1 MKTITRSCI
10 RLDANAATKDEAIY
24 LLKPVI
30 CPPTRITPMNK
41 TVLSL
46 AIAAA
51 LVPPLAAN
59 ADTILYGDAR
69 VSVNYIDN
77 HLQGVDAAWDVVDD
91 GSKLGVK
98 GAEDLGG
105 GLSALYQWEF
115 SVDMTEGGN
124 FGGLNQKFSGL
135 TGSFGALTLGTQDTP
150 YWKVLNVIDIWN
162 SSKVLNGSTYLGGS
176 VTSETNVNGALSTL
190 PNNVDYQ
197 TPIFNG
203 FSAEAMLML
212 NGAASTALG
221 SPNISNNVD
230 IWSVNLKYNQ
240 GPYFAGLTYIQ
251 LNGDSNVDLGNGRT
265 ADLHLDNWGLGL
277 GYKTDQWLVGLI
289 YEQGN
294 FNDVN
299 FERQVRVDG
308 VPLATGSDAQSWY
321 LTGQYAFGNNTIRA
335 AYGQTDTGIDG
346 QSTIDNYRLGYQ
358 YNFSKRTWIWA
369 EYSGRSADTPLYG
382 DQDVVAIGT
391 RLLF

>member
-1 MKTITRSCI
+1 
-10 RLDANAATKDEAIY
+10 
-24 LLKPVI
+24 
-30 CPPTRITPMNK
+30 MNK
-41 TVLSL
+41 TALPL

-51 LVPPLAAN
+51 LATPLAAN
-59 ADTILYGDAR
+59 ADTILYGEAR

-77 HLQGVDAAWDVVDD
+77 HLQGVDAYWDVVDD

-98 GAEDLGG
+98 GTEDLGG
-105 GLSALYQWEF
+105 GLRALYQWEF

-135 TGSFGALTLGTQDTP
+135 TGGFGTLTLGTQDTP

-176 VTSETNVNGALSTL
+176 VTQETNVSGALSTL
-190 PNNVDYQ
+190 PNNIDYQ

-203 FSAEAMLML
+203 FSAEAMLVL
-212 NGAASTALG
+212 DSDEAVNTALG
-221 SPNISNNVD
+221 FPNISNNVD

-265 ADLHLDNWGLGL
+265 VDLDLDNWGLGL
-277 GYKTDQWLVGLI
+277 GYKADQWLVGLI

-321 LTGQYAFGNNTIRA
+321 LTGQYAFGNNTVRA

-346 QSTIDNYRLGYQ
+346 ESTIDNYRLGYQ
-358 YNFSKRTWIWA
+358 YNFSKRTWIWT

-391 RLLF
+391 RILF